1 MGKATKERIVR
12 EGVELLS
19 RGGFAG
25 VTLGVLAQQTGMSKS
40 GLFAHFKSKDEVE
53 LALLEETTRLGFANF
68 VQPALRSRAGLR
80 RLRAVMRG
88 WLGWTEKAGLG
99 GGCPVAAGLFELDDA
114 PEENPARRQLAG
126 MEKRWREQLMQLVRE
141 AIASGELRR
150 GLDVEQFVFEM
161 CGIYLSHHASHRFM
175 RDAKALARAEKAFES
190 LVERSRAARKSTPAR
205 GVIESGGSSKRRE

>member
-53 LALLEETTRLGFANF
+53 LALLEETTRLGFASF
-68 VQPALRSRAGLR
+68 VQPALRSRAGLT

-114 PEENPARRQLAG
+114 PDESPARRQLAG

-141 AIASGELRR
+141 AIATGELRR

-190 LVERSRAARKSTPAR
+190 LVEGSRAARKSARAR
-205 GVIESGGSSKRRE
+205 GGVGGSNRQG